1 MNYIINRIVDFFLN
15 GIHYTVEVQLLVLV
29 DLVYN
34 GDNPIPDKTR
44 YNEDIMPLE
53 ITTNEPRRIAFP
65 KSKNLWLTLPQILR
79 DKIEEDVA
87 CIDDLNEDK

>member
-1 MNYIINRIVDFFLN
+1 MTYDVIRIIDFDLN
-15 GIHYTVEVQLLVLV
+15 KIHYTCELRITTYE
-29 DLVYN
+29 DIVYN
-34 GDNPIPDKTR
+34 GDNPIPDRKG
-44 YNEDIMPLE
+44 YIESIQPIE
-53 ITTNEPRRIAFP
+53 ITTNEPRRIVFP